1 MVIDT
6 MVFAYVLLH
15 VEDKYEQA
23 MSIDKP
29 LRVYAALETVDQI
42 VVPDSLFAELGNVIW
57 QWIQFRQL
65 PLQIGLDALQDAE
78 ALVDVMISSSQ
89 IRDVALK
96 LAVETSHS
104 FYDTLFVAAAIQS
117 DTQVLTYDQKLAAKF
132 GDRVVLLE

>member
-6 MVFAYVLLH
+6 MVFAYALLH
-15 VEDKYEQA
+15 VEDRYEQA
-23 MSIDKP
+23 I
-29 LRVYAALETVDQI
+29 AALETVDEI

-65 PLQIGLDALQDAE
+65 PLQIGDDALQDAE

-89 IRDVALK
+89 LRDVALK
-96 LAVETSHS
+96 LAVEASHS
-104 FYDTLFVAAAIQS
+104 FYDTLFVAAAIQL

-132 GDRVVLLE
+132 GDRVLLLE

>member
-6 MVFAYVLLH
+6 MVFAYALLH
-15 VEDKYEQA
+15 VEDRYEQA
-23 MSIDKP
+23 I
-29 LRVYAALETVDQI
+29 ATLETIDQI

-65 PLQIGLDALQDAE
+65 PLEIGLDALQDAE
-78 ALVDVMISSSQ
+78 ALVDVVISSSQ

-96 LAVETSHS
+96 LAVESSHS

-117 DTQVLTYDQKLAAKF
+117 DTQVLTYDRKLVAEF
-132 GDRVVLLE
+132 GDRVVLLEY

>member
-6 MVFAYVLLH
+6 MVFAYALLH
-15 VEDKYEQA
+15 VENKYEQA
-23 MSIDKP
+23 IP
-29 LRVYAALETVDQI
+29 TERFAIAALESVDQI

-96 LAVETSHS
+96 LSVEANHS
-104 FYDTLFVAAAIQS
+104 FYDTLFVAAAIHS
-117 DTQVLTYDQKLAAKF
+117 DTQVLTYDRKLGAKF
-132 GDRVVLLE
+132 GDYVILLE

>member
-6 MVFAYVLLH
+6 MVFAYALLH
-15 VEDKYEQA
+15 VENKYEQ
-23 MSIDKP
+23 S
-29 LRVYAALETVDQI
+29 LAALESVDQI

-96 LAVETSHS
+96 LAVEANHS
-104 FYDTLFVAAAIQS
+104 FYDTLFVAAAIHS
-117 DTQVLTYDQKLAAKF
+117 DTQVLTYDRKLGAKF
-132 GDRVVLLE
+132 GDYVILLE

>member
-6 MVFAYVLLH
+6 MVFAYALLH

-23 MSIDKP
+23 I
-29 LRVYAALETVDQI
+29 AALETVDQI

-78 ALVDVMISSSQ
+78 ALVDIMISSSQ

-96 LAVETSHS
+96 LAVEASHS

-117 DTQVLTYDQKLAAKF
+117 DTQVLTYDRKLAAKF
-132 GDRVVLLE
+132 SDRVVLLSGNL

>member
-6 MVFAYVLLH
+6 MVLAYALLH

-23 MSIDKP
+23 I
-29 LRVYAALETVDQI
+29 ATLESVDQI
-42 VVPDSLFAELGNVIW
+42 IVPDSLFAELGNVIW

-65 PLQIGLDALQDAE
+65 PLPIGLDAMQDAE

-96 LAVETSHS
+96 LAVEASHS
-104 FYDTLFVAAAIQS
+104 FYDTLFVAAAIQYN
-117 DTQVLTYDQKLAAKF
+117 TQLITHDRKLAAKF
-132 GDRVVLLE
+132 GDYVLLLA